1 MGPLKGLKIIEME
14 GLAPG
19 PYTAML
25 LADMGA
31 DVLRIARPIPMEA
44 NADVSTNFLNRNRI
58 SIPLDV
64 KSESGKSALMD
75 LISNADALIE
85 GYRPGVMEK
94 LGLGPEACFSRNSRL
109 VYGRITGWGQN
120 GPLAQAAGH
129 DLNYIALTGALHSM
143 GSKEGPPPVPL
154 NLLGDFAGGGM
165 LLALGILAAIIE
177 ARHSGEGQVVDAAMV
192 DGVSSM
198 MTYIHS
204 LKANSLWSDERGE
217 NILDGSAPYYAV
229 YETFDK
235 KYISIAAAEPKFY
248 KKMLELTGLS
258 DAELPRQNDRGSWPL
273 LREQLAKTF
282 RSKTQA
288 EWVAIM
294 EGTDSCFAPVLSIP
308 NAIEHPHNKA
318 REAFIN
324 VDGHLQPAPAPRF
337 MRTPAAAPTAE
348 ISLAE
353 QSDLVLDES
362 WGVSPEALQDLINL
376 STLQPSK

>member
-44 NADVSTNFLNRNRI
+44 NVDVSTNFLNRNRI
-58 SIPLDV
+58 SIPIDV

-75 LISNADALIE
+75 LVSNADALIE

-120 GPLAQAAGH
+120 GQLAQAAGH

-143 GSKEGPPPVPL
+143 GSREGPPPVPL

-165 LLALGILAAIIE
+165 LLAFGILAAIIE

-229 YETFDK
+229 YETFDS

-258 DAELPRQNDRGSWPL
+258 DTELPRQNDRGSWPL
-273 LREQLAKTF
+273 LRDQLAKTF

-308 NAIEHPHNKA
+308 DAIEHPHNKA